1 MSKPAPLVTAV
12 KKGQDVPFDGVVLD
26 TWATA
31 ELYTQRN
38 LCFEVRELIRDQPPY
53 EFLGGIGTGVLL
65 TLGLVWLLKGV
76 KDYATK
82 RNKARL
88 S

>member
-1 MSKPAPLVTAV
+1 MSKPAPLAKEVTA
-12 KKGQDVPFDGVVLD
+12 GEDVPFDGVILD

-38 LCFEVRELIRDQPPY
+38 LCFEVRALIRDQPPY
-53 EFLGGIGTGVLL
+53 EFLGGIGTGALL
-65 TLGLVWLLKGV
+65 ALVLVWLVKGGR
-76 KDYATK
+76 DYAAK
-82 RNKARL
+82 RNKDRI